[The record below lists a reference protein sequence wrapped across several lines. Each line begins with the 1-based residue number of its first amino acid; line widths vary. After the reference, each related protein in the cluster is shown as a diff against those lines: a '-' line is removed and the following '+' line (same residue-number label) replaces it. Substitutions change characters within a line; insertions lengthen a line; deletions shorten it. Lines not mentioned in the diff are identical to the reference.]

1 LASSQRGRLTPLS
14 CTGRVATTP
23 PVPAGLA
30 AFGGGTLCDVLLD
43 RRTFLWVQHANW
55 VWALLALCVGATL
68 MLPARRFEP
77 TEHATQW
84 PDALDLGLFSASG
97 TQIALGQDLPAI
109 VALLMGVVT
118 AVFGGV
124 LRDIVIN
131 EISRAFRDRQ
141 PYVCAFVGG
150 WMMVAAPSSR
160 TPVASAPRTC

>member
-1 LASSQRGRLTPLS
+1 
-14 CTGRVATTP
+14 
-23 PVPAGLA
+23 
-30 AFGGGTLCDVLLD
+30 
-43 RRTFLWVQHANW
+43 